1 MFFSR
6 KKDYI
11 DYRKLDEAIETI
23 KYNNDCKVVSHVYYD
38 LSNKDIVVIASD
50 SSLGYYDVNEKYQF
64 FLTKFNH
71 TTVAPSRHILE
82 NLIVDL
88 RKRLGLKI

>member
-1 MFFSR
+1 MFFAQ

-11 DYRKLDEAIETI
+11 DYKKLDEAIKTI

-38 LSNKDIVVIASD
+38 LSTKDIIVIASD
-50 SSLGYYDVNEKYQF
+50 SAIGYYDIDDKYQF

-71 TTVAPSRHILE
+71 TTIPPSRKIII
-82 NLIVDL
+82 NLIIEQ